1 MTKNTLLPYTFDLFW
16 DIKTKDRLDQE
27 LNWAIEKVGN
37 MVEAMENHKIEMT
50 PATIEKLKELK
61 VILENK

>member
-1 MTKNTLLPYTFDLFW
+1 
-16 DIKTKDRLDQE
+16 
-27 LNWAIEKVGN
+27 